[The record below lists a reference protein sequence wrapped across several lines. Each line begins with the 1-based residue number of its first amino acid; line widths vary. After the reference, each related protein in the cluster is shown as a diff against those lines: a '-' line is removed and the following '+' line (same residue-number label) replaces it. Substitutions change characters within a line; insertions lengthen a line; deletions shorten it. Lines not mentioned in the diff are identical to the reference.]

1 MDARKIFG
9 SSSMELQCVL
19 SLEQEKIVNLEQEQG
34 EIKNQLVQIIKTLQ
48 QLVWIKP
55 KISLNNK

>member
-1 MDARKIFG
+1 MDARKFFG
-9 SSSMELQCVL
+9 SSSMEFQCGL

-48 QLVWIKP
+48 QLV
-55 KISLNNK
+55 